1 MMVHRDALDNL
12 HGRGHTAYQDP
23 RATTHPNRRVLA
35 MKITR
40 VEILRSKEPI
50 VLPEPWLAAW
60 RGPTATPATSIEFSF
75 YKVYTDQGLV
85 GYGPNTGYTNLQGL
99 IGYDPFFVEAFFEN
113 KMSGRRSGN
122 SDCGGSGIEIALWDL
137 IGKAAGLPIYKLLG
151 AVTDRV
157 PVYAATS
164 RLMDPDE
171 MAEHVAKILDLGFRA
186 VKLRLHRPDPW
197 DDVDV
202 VDAVLD
208 VTEPDTKV
216 LVDANQNNAGEG
228 VHFWSRKTAQEV
240 AVALDQLGVYYLE
253 EPLPRQDIEGLADLA
268 MTVDMFIAGGEH
280 TPTVYDFREH
290 LARGAYDII
299 QPDAILGG
307 NYGIIGLRRAAIL
320 ADYSGRLIVPHVLS
334 GAHFALGIAASLHA
348 MASVENC
355 PVLEFG
361 FDPPILTAETTQRV
375 LTKPFVVEKDGCVPL
390 PDGPGL
396 GVEFDETQLVVQ
408 QSVV

>member
-1 MMVHRDALDNL
+1 
-12 HGRGHTAYQDP
+12 
-23 RATTHPNRRVLA
+23 

-40 VEILRSKEPI
+40 VEILRSKEP
-50 VLPEPWLAAW
+50 VTLSQPWLAAW
-60 RGPTATPATSIEFSF
+60 RGPDATPITSIEFSF
-75 YKVYTDQGLV
+75 YKVYTDQGIV
-85 GYGPNTGYTNLQGL
+85 GYGPDTGYTDLQGL

-122 SDCGGSGIEIALWDL
+122 SGCGGSGIEIALWDI
-137 IGKAAGLPIYKLLG
+137 IGKAAGLPLYKLLG

-171 MAEHVAKILDLGFRA
+171 MAEHVAQILDVGFRA

-197 DDVDV
+197 DDIDV
-202 VDAVLD
+202 VDAVTD
-208 VTEPDTKV
+208 VADSDIKL

-228 VHFWSRKTAQEV
+228 VRFWSRKTAQEV
-240 AVALDQLGVYYLE
+240 ALALDQLGVYYLE

-280 TPTVYDFREH
+280 TPTVYDFREY
-290 LARGAYDII
+290 LSRGAFDII

-320 ADYSGRLIVPHVLS
+320 ADYSGRMIVPHVMS
-334 GAHFALGIAASLHA
+334 GAHFPLGIAASLHA

-375 LTKPFVVEKDGCVPL
+375 LTEPFVVEDDGCVTL
-390 PDGPGL
+390 PQGPGL
-396 GVEFDETQLVVQ
+396 GVELDETQLVVQ
-408 QSVV
+408 RSVD